1 MSFPRIPFARAIAD
15 RDLFASAWEQ
25 MHPEQRAMLKMLYG
39 LPLEPSELPLW
50 HALNGAGI
58 YDECGFLVDVDD
70 CGLTPPTHEFED
82 ATFVIGRRGTKTSIS
97 SFILAYEA
105 VCGGHKQ
112 HLRNPRQEPRFI
124 QVAQDLATAK
134 ANLRQHILPYIESSP
149 VGREELGDPKKS
161 VTADTIRLANCG
173 LIVVAPPNIK
183 VRGQAVP
190 VAAGDEIAFWQKDKE
205 SAAPDFEVIN
215 AITPGMAQFP
225 DRKLLKMSSPWTK
238 EGVLWKDHSDIGTY
252 GRHLTDPTQRRAF
265 TRTLVLKAPSAT
277 VNPTLSRRAKSRA
290 EAITAAR
297 TYLTRERAKDANAF
311 SREFLAEFSD
321 SVSGFLPVPLLRRA
335 ATDQP
340 GGGDSPAP
348 RRRTPRPGVRY
359 VASMDPGFRGDAF
372 AFCIG
377 HMEGGAFVQDV
388 MEGWRGSKEQPL
400 SPHLCLALASGLCKE
415 FAVTVVSSDQH
426 HLESVQEIAQTFGLT
441 VEPHIFTNQSKRVM
455 WSEFITLLHQDKLR
469 LLSDDETMGELAAME
484 RILSPNGSIRY
495 AGKRDDRAT
504 VLAMCTHRA
513 LQYGETHAPVEYVN
527 RDPTPEEVRAFAAAR
542 YAEGRKSSRNS
553 QTQRAWYN
561 R

>member
-1 MSFPRIPFARAIAD
+1 
-15 RDLFASAWEQ
+15 
-25 MHPEQRAMLKMLYG
+25 MHPEQQAMLKMLYG
-39 LPLEPSELPLW
+39 LPLDSTELRLW

-58 YDECGFLVDVDD
+58 YDDCGFLVDVDD
-70 CGLTPPTHEFED
+70 CGLAPPTTEFED

-97 SFILAYEA
+97 SFIVAYEA
-105 VCGGHKQ
+105 LCGGHKQ

-134 ANLRQHILPYIESSP
+134 ANLRQHILPYLESSP
-149 VGREELGDPKKS
+149 VGRNELGDPKKS

-225 DRKLLKMSSPWTK
+225 HRKLLKMSSPWTK
-238 EGVLWKDHSDIGTY
+238 EGVLWKDYSDIGTY
-252 GRHLTDPTQRRAF
+252 GRHLTDPDQRKAF

-277 VNPTLSRRAKSRA
+277 VNPTLSRRATSRPV
-290 EAITAAR
+290 AIAAAR
-297 TYLTRERAKDANAF
+297 DYLLRERAKDASAF

-335 ATDQP
+335 ATDQT
-340 GGGDSPAP
+340 GGATSPAP

-377 HMEGGAFVQDV
+377 HLDGGSFVQDV
-388 MEGWRGSKEQPL
+388 MEGWRGSAEQPL
-400 SPHLCLALASGLCKE
+400 SPHLCIALAAAQCKE
-415 FAVTVVSSDQH
+415 YGVTVVSSDQH
-426 HLESVQEIAQTFGLT
+426 HLDSLQEIAQNFGLL
-441 VEPHIFTNQSKRVM
+441 VEPHIFTNQAKRVM

-469 LLSDDETMGELAAME
+469 LLSDDETLRELGAME

-495 AGKRDDRAT
+495 AGKRDDRAS
-504 VLAMCTHRA
+504 VLAMCVHRA
-513 LQYGETHAPVEYVN
+513 IQYGETHAPVEYVD
-527 RDPTPEEVRAFAAAR
+527 RDPTPDEIRAFAAAR
-542 YAEGRKSSRNS
+542 YAEGRKSNS
-553 QTQRAWYN
+553 TPKRAWYN
-561 R
+561 S